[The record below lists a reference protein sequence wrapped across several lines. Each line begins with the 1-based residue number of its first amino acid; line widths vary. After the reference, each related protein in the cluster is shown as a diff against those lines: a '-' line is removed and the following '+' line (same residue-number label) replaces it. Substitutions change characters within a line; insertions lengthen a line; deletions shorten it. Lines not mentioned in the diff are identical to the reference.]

1 MQSRHAHTILDAVAH
16 AADGIGDFAQF
27 FGNTTAAF
35 GNAFGRPSSD
45 LPSHWSPVKD
55 PMTAALVSLAP
66 GSAERVA
73 VEAAFF
79 KTAGSRITVL
89 DVQRRQH
96 VALWRQH
103 QVKEQVVLM
112 REGNG
117 AKYVKRWLFH
127 GLPAD
132 RVPMIVQQGFN
143 RTFTGGT
150 SGLAM
155 HGKGVYFARDASYST
170 SPTYSTPG
178 ANGVQH
184 MFACRVVVGEY
195 CKGKRDALVPDV
207 RNPVTNELYDSTVD
221 DVDNPSIFV
230 TYHDAQPYA
239 EYLIKFR

>member
-1 MQSRHAHTILDAVAH
+1 
-16 AADGIGDFAQF
+16 
-27 FGNTTAAF
+27 
-35 GNAFGRPSSD
+35 
-45 LPSHWSPVKD
+45 
-55 PMTAALVSLAP
+55 MTAALVSLAP

-73 VEAAFF
+73 VEAACF
-79 KTAGSRITVL
+79 KTTRSRITVL

-127 GLPAD
+127 GVPAD

-143 RTFTGGT
+143 RAFTGGT

-170 SPTYSTPG
+170 SMTYSKPD

-184 MFACRVVVGEY
+184 IFACRVVVGEY